1 MKERRYIISDASKLI
16 EVESHVLRYWEEE
29 LGIDIPRNEMGH
41 RYDTDYYIELLKRVK
56 ELKDGGFQLKAIKM
70 LIPELTNMN
79 TRENESIEGLREEL
93 FNRLT
98 DYGEAAVDDSGDN
111 TFTGNGGNANNT
123 NNAFAEN
130 SENVNNVN
138 NAFANNG
145 GNDIDN
151 NVAMNDKDKTDNS
164 TLSNVKDK
172 EEIYNN
178 VERKSE
184 LMTTDNESQGNIS
197 ERTNNG
203 KLEQFQSIISEV
215 VSNALK
221 ENTGMLGKEVS
232 EIVSDN
238 VIKEMDYLMH
248 IREKQ
253 EEERFKK
260 LDETIRSC
268 QLHRK
273 ESAKIKRGIF
283 SKIKKIM

>member
-41 RYDTDYYIELLKRVK
+41 RYYTDYYIELFKKVK

-98 DYGEAAVDDSGDN
+98 DYGEAVVDDSGDN
-111 TFTGNGGNANNT
+111 TFTGNGENVNNT
-123 NNAFAEN
+123 
-130 SENVNNVN
+130 NNVN

-178 VERKSE
+178 GERKSE